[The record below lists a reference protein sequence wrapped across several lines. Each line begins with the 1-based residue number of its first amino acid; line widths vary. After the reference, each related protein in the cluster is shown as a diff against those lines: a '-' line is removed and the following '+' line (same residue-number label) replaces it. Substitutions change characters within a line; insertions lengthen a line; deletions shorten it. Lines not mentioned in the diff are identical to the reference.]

1 MSETK
6 EQNQDNQEVN
16 HQENI
21 NINDDIEIMNNAI
34 NNTNT
39 NSKKICL
46 VDKSVLKTLILEW
59 LALDDNIKSYRDTI
73 KDMGE
78 EKKQYESQILDLMN
92 TLKQETILTD
102 KGNITRNIKTS
113 KGSLTPE
120 LIKTT
125 LTNILKCSET
135 ADTYTNQILEKRVPK
150 ETINLKRKD
159 IEVKK
164 KKQLKKN
171 IFKK

>member
-164 KKQLKKN
+164 KETTKKKY
-171 IFKK
+171 I

>member
-1 MSETK
+1 MSESK
-6 EQNQDNQEVN
+6 EQR
-16 HQENI
+16 NI
-21 NINDDIEIMNNAI
+21 NIDDDTETMNNAI

-39 NSKKICL
+39 NSKKICI

-73 KDMGE
+73 KDMTE

-102 KGNITRNIKTS
+102 KGNITRNVKTS

-125 LTNILKCSET
+125 LTDILKCSET
-135 ADTYTNQILEKRVPK
+135 ADTYTNHILEKRVPK
-150 ETINLKRKD
+150 ESINLKRQD
-159 IEVKK
+159 IKVKNK
-164 KKQLKKN
+164 VKLAKKN

>member
-1 MSETK
+1 MSDTRN
-6 EQNQDNQEVN
+6 NQDNEDN
-16 HQENI
+16 NEGHFNM
-21 NINDDIEIMNNAI
+21 NDDIETMNNAI
-34 NNTNT
+34 KNNNT

-46 VDKSVLKTLILEW
+46 VDKNVLKTLILEW

-73 KDMGE
+73 KDMTE

-113 KGSLTPE
+113 KGALTPE

-125 LTNILKCSET
+125 LTDILKCSDT

-150 ETINLKRKD
+150 ESINLKRQEIKT
-159 IEVKK
+159 KK
-164 KKQLKKN
+164 VKQLKKN

>member
-6 EQNQDNQEVN
+6 ES
-16 HQENI
+16 NI
-21 NINDDIEIMNNAI
+21 NIDDDTETMNNTINAI
-34 NNTNT
+34 NTNT
-39 NSKKICL
+39 NSKKICI

-73 KDMGE
+73 KDMTE

-102 KGNITRNIKTS
+102 KGNITRNVKTS

-125 LTNILKCSET
+125 LTDILKCSET

-150 ETINLKRKD
+150 ESINLKRQEIK
-159 IEVKK
+159 VKNK
-164 KKQLKKN
+164 VKQVKKN